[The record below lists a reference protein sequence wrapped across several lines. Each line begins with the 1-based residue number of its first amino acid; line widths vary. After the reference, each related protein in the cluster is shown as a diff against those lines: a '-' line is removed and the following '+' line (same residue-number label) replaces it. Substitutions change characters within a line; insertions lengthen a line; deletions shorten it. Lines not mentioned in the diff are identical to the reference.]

1 MPAKDQVEQYT
12 TVAENVL
19 AMCRKIQ
26 PDFWNPDN
34 NPDMASAWGYVFA
47 TKPFAP
53 SCYYEAVGVFYAE
66 NHTGDR
72 PTPGQIVHFAKVVRD
87 RWEAD
92 PLKRSEM
99 NAHREFLQR
108 ERDRQIEAGTF
119 GALRNHQP
127 KREVE
132 APKVEPSRVRSL
144 LESLGFRRP
153 VEEGQHDGSSS

>member
-1 MPAKDQVEQYT
+1 MPPKDHVEQYT

-26 PDFWNPDN
+26 PNFWNPET

-53 SCYYEAVGVFYAE
+53 ACYYEAVGVFYAE
-66 NHTGDR
+66 DHSGER
-72 PTPGQIVHFAKVVRD
+72 PTPGQIVHFAQVVRD

-92 PLKRSEM
+92 PAKRAEM

-108 ERDRQIEAGTF
+108 ERDRAIAAGTF
-119 GALRNHQP
+119 GNLRGHRERALP
-127 KREVE
+127 EKS
-132 APKVEPSRVRSL
+132 AEPSKVRNL
-144 LESLGFRRP
+144 LEAIGVKRAKTGHQEASNA
-153 VEEGQHDGSSS
+153 